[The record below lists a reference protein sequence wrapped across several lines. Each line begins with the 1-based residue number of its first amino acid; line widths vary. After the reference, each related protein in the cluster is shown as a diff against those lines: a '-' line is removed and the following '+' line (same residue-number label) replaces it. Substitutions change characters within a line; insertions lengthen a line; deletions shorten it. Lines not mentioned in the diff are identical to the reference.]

1 MKDSTS
7 RLPPAAAFWAIFA
20 ALALAALWLFSDILL
35 PFAAGFVLAYLFH
48 PAADR
53 LNRFGLPRGAAAF
66 VIIVA
71 VALVIIA
78 ILALIAP
85 PLFNQIGQLIDDLPG
100 YYRSASA
107 YLMKH
112 YGQYLQSA
120 QAQKPGAGGVADVQQ
135 QIVQNV
141 GPWLVAKLEGLL
153 KSGLALFNSLA
164 LLVLTPV
171 VTFFL
176 LRDWDGMIA
185 SIQKFFPRHDAPVIN
200 RLAREINTTIAGY
213 FRGTLIVLMIVS
225 AFYMVTLG
233 LIGLNYGLLIG
244 LGAGLF
250 SFVPY
255 LGSTAGFL
263 VSGGVALAQY
273 WPDYTK
279 IGLVCG
285 IFVFGQLIEGN
296 VLTPNIVGN
305 KVRLHPV
312 WLLFALIASGYLL
325 GFTGLLISVPLA
337 AVIGVLVRHAIQ
349 SYYESPM
356 YKGEGNHEHKTAGA
370 GTEQG

>member
-1 MKDSTS
+1 MNDRIS
-7 RLPPAAAFWAIFA
+7 RLPPAAAFWAILG
-20 ALALAALWLFSDILL
+20 ALAFAVLWLFSEILL

-48 PAADR
+48 PAANR
-53 LNRFGLPRGAAAF
+53 LSRLGLPRGAAAF
-66 VIIVA
+66 LIIVA
-71 VALVIIA
+71 AALVIAA
-78 ILALIAP
+78 IFALIAP
-85 PLFNQIGQLIDDLPG
+85 PLINQISQLVDDFPG
-100 YYRSASA
+100 YYQSASA

-112 YGQYLQSA
+112 YGQYLQPA
-120 QAQKPGAGGVADVQQ
+120 QSHKTGDGGVADVQQ

-141 GPWLVAKLEGLL
+141 GPWLIAKLEGLL

-200 RLAREINTTIAGY
+200 RLAREIDSTIAGY
-213 FRGTLIVLMIVS
+213 FRGTLIVLVIVS
-225 AFYMVTLG
+225 TFYMVTLG
-233 LIGLNYGLLIG
+233 FIGLNYGLLIG
-244 LGAGLF
+244 LVAGLF

-255 LGSTAGFL
+255 LGSTGGFL

-285 IFVFGQLIEGN
+285 VFVFGQLMEGN

-337 AVIGVLVRHAIQ
+337 AVTGVLVRHAIH
-349 SYYESPM
+349 SYYESPI
-356 YKGEGNHEHKTAGA
+356 YKGEGDHEHKTASA
-370 GTEQG
+370 GTERG

>member
-1 MKDSTS
+1 MKDNTS

-20 ALALAALWLFSDILL
+20 LLALAVLWLFSEILL

-48 PAADR
+48 PAADWLSR
-53 LNRFGLPRGAAAF
+53 LGLPRGAAAF
-66 VIIVA
+66 AIIVA
-71 VALVIIA
+71 VGALIVT

-85 PLFNQIGQLIDDLPG
+85 PLVNQIGQLIDDLPG
-100 YYRSASA
+100 YYRSASS

-112 YGQYLQSA
+112 YGHYLQSA
-120 QAQKPGAGGVADVQQ
+120 QPQKPGTGGVGDVQQ

-141 GPWLVAKLEGLL
+141 GPWLISKLEDLL
-153 KSGLALFNSLA
+153 RSGLALFNSLA

-200 RLAREINTTIAGY
+200 KLAREIDATIAGY

-225 AFYMVTLG
+225 GFYMVALG

-255 LGSTAGFL
+255 LGSTSGFL
-263 VSGGVALAQY
+263 ISGGVAMAQF

-285 IFVFGQLIEGN
+285 VFVFGQLMEGN

-337 AVIGVLVRHAIQ
+337 AVIGVLVRHAIE
-349 SYYESPM
+349 SYYESPI
-356 YKGEGNHEHKTAGA
+356 YKGEGDYERKISGAGA
-370 GTEQG
+370 ERG